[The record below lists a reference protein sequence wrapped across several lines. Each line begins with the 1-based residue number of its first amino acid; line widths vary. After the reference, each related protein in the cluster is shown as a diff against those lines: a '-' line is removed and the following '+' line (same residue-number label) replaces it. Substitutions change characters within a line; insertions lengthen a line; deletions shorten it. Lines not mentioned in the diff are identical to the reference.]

1 MAKARMLHN
10 KISKSLQVDE
20 LPLPAQLLFSW
31 MISWADDEG
40 RIRGEPKYIKG
51 TVVPLKNWSLKHIER
66 YLQAMRN
73 LGLIYYWSDNN
84 EQYIEFVKW
93 NEHQQIR
100 KDRLIKS
107 TIPSF
112 KSSPDNQS
120 STISQP
126 SDNQKTEETNI
137 SKSNSVQYNLN
148 PSELKGVQPIA
159 DTNIPYKGSVEEG
172 GNSTPVSEEN
182 PTADNFISKG
192 VVRGI
197 HPKSFEPQSNE
208 ELQALETWKRLEPDR
223 PYTFYPTFLSAVNKG
238 LPANKFGEFASEIE
252 QDNTIRNRG
261 QVFNKKVKDYLESKD
276 SPKIGGD
283 RDE

>member
-112 KSSPDNQS
+112 KL
-120 STISQP
+120 IC
-126 SDNQKTEETNI
+126 
-137 SKSNSVQYNLN
+137 
-148 PSELKGVQPIA
+148 
-159 DTNIPYKGSVEEG
+159 IPV
-172 GNSTPVSEEN
+172 TL
-182 PTADNFISKG
+182 
-192 VVRGI
+192 R
-197 HPKSFEPQSNE
+197 
-208 ELQALETWKRLEPDR
+208 RLR
-223 PYTFYPTFLSAVNKG
+223 ASGFCCSAV
-238 LPANKFGEFASEIE
+238 
-252 QDNTIRNRG
+252 
-261 QVFNKKVKDYLESKD
+261 KKDT
-276 SPKIGGD
+276 
-283 RDE
+283 